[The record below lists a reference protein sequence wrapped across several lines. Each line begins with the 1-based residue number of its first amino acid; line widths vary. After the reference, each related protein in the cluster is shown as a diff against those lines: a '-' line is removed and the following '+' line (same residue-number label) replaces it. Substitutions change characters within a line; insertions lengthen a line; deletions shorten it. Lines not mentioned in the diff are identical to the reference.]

1 MSVVCNGIQ
10 KKVLFILLLMDF
22 SVVSNLGLLQMI
34 SDLYVFELTCTFV
47 FVGYKLDLKVVILSA
62 LVYTVNF
69 LK

>member
-1 MSVVCNGIQ
+1 
-10 KKVLFILLLMDF
+10 
-22 SVVSNLGLLQMI
+22 MI
-34 SDLYVFELTCTFV
+34 SDIYVFELTCAFV